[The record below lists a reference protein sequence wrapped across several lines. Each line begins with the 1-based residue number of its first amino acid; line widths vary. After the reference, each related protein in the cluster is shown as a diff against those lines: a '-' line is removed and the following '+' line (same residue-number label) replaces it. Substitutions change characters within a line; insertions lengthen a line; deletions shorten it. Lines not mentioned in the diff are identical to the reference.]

1 MEKYINLE
9 THVRPNDSMSIM
21 TIEEMLKRYTD
32 GYSREAQVELVRCRD
47 CKYWKPT
54 MPSKGIVGICED
66 TDHFGRLWKPDDFC
80 SYGERKVV
88 GHD

>member
-47 CKYWKPT
+47 CKHFKP
-54 MPSKGIVGICED
+54 
-66 TDHFGRLWKPDDFC
+66 HLYRLNRNTCKCPQGCVRPEPDGYC
-80 SYGERKVV
+80 SYGKRKERET
-88 GHD
+88 